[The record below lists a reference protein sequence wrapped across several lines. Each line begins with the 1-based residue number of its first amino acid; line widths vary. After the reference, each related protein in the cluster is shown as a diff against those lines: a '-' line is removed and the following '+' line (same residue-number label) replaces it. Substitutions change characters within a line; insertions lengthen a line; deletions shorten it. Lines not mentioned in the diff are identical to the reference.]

1 MCGTGAPSDPGQAI
15 LWFRRSAEQGF
26 AHAQFCLA
34 LAYAQGDGVQQD
46 LAQSA
51 AWYRRAADQG
61 NLGAERN
68 LHALLNS
75 CSTEVVH

>member
-1 MCGTGAPSDPGQAI
+1 
-15 LWFRRSAEQGF
+15 
-26 AHAQFCLA
+26 
-34 LAYAQGDGVQQD
+34 

-68 LHALLNS
+68 LHALFNS
-75 CSTEVVH
+75 CSTGVVH